1 MPIFADES
9 SPEDSGTAGDVEV
22 DWEVVCP
29 DTVLVELI
37 RSLPAVPDAMVGAV
51 LVREDALRMPLGVM
65 RTALMVFA
73 VLVGVDAIWV
83 PLGLV
88 LTALMVFAVLVGA
101 YALGMPPGVVLAAP
115 RAAVSGLQY

>member
-1 MPIFADES
+1 M
-9 SPEDSGTAGDVEV
+9 
-22 DWEVVCP
+22 
-29 DTVLVELI
+29 
-37 RSLPAVPDAMVGAV
+37 
-51 LVREDALRMPLGVM
+51 
-65 RTALMVFA
+65 
-73 VLVGVDAIWV
+73 